1 MLLEW
6 LVYNDV
12 EWEVKDQE
20 AESVG
25 VIQFSVVG
33 SSVWMVTGR
42 KDVRVPEEHSGQW
55 KRFLEKWCS
64 LEINPEVPA

>member
-1 MLLEW
+1 MEW

-42 KDVRVPEEHSGQW
+42 KDVRVPEEHSGQ
-55 KRFLEKWCS
+55 
-64 LEINPEVPA
+64 